1 MMKRESPSQPAF
13 VHLRILVVL
22 VLFFAGSLLAL
33 LALGFYPGA
42 SASAQAPRQNQSS
55 SASPFQP
62 VAADHISW
70 GGGVMPATTTGA
82 VSEQPS
88 AENLAPSETASA
100 QPVMV
105 PTRSSFMASWKS
117 VTGAAGYRLDVSTSP
132 LFKSFVNGYENLD
145 VGDTTSRIVSG
156 LSPGTNYY
164 YRVRSYNVL
173 GTTTNSEV
181 MTATTLTTA
190 AGLVITPTFDSS
202 ITGSSNSAAIQSV
215 INQAIA
221 KYQSQFKDAITVSI
235 LFRYARTAPN
245 GTLLS
250 SGVSRSDFPIYF
262 IAWSTFITAL
272 KADAKTA
279 NDTTA
284 NASLPA
290 SALSTNIVVTSA
302 NGKAVG
308 LGALTPLGMCAN
320 GSVAIGCPYDGIV
333 TLNAGI
339 SYSFT
344 RPPSSSNYDAQRQVE
359 HETDE
364 VLGLGSFLN
373 LGGSN
378 LRPQDLFSWSAA
390 GVRNRTSSGT
400 RYFSIN
406 SGTTNIVNFNQTS
419 GFDFGDWLSSS
430 CPQAHPYVQNAF
442 VCPAQFADVTASSPE
457 GINLDVIGYDLVI
470 PPAAPT
476 AKAATNIT
484 TTSFTANWSSVSGA
498 TSYLLDVS
506 TSSTFST
513 FLTGYQN
520 LNLGTVI
527 TRSVSGLSAGKT
539 YYYRVRT
546 LSSAG
551 TSGNS
556 NVISVTT
563 VPAAPV
569 ASAATNIT
577 TTSFTAH
584 WSSVSG
590 ATSYLLDVSTSSTF
604 SSFVTGFQS
613 RNVGNVTSFSVT
625 GLTASTTYYYRVRAL
640 GGGGTS
646 TNSNVIKVATVPL
659 AKAATNVKTTSF
671 TANWSGVTGATS
683 YQLDVSTS
691 NTFSSFVTGFQNRN
705 VGTVTSFNVTGL
717 TAGTT
722 YYYRMRVVSS
732 SGTSANSNVISVATV
747 PLVPTAK
754 AATNVTTTSFTA
766 NWGSVTGA
774 TSYQLDVSTSSS
786 FSSFVTG
793 FQNRNVGTVTS
804 FNVTGLT
811 TKTTYFYRVRANDS
825 GGTSV
830 NSNVVSV
837 KTL

>member
-1 MMKRESPSQPAF
+1 MCGMMKRESPSQPAF

-62 VAADHISW
+62 VAADHVSW

-88 AENLAPSETASA
+88 AENLAPSEIASA

-221 KYQSQFKDAITVSI
+221 KYQSQFKDAITASI
-235 LFRYARTAPN
+235 LFRYSRTAPN
-245 GTLLS
+245 GTPLT

-484 TTSFTANWSSVSGA
+484 TTSFTGNWSSVSGA

-527 TRSVSGLSAGKT
+527 SRSVSGLSAGKT
-539 YYYRVRT
+539 YYYRVRS

-556 NVISVTT
+556 NVISVAT
-563 VPAAPV
+563 VPAPPA

-577 TTSFTAH
+577 TTSVTAH

-604 SSFVTGFQS
+604 SSFVTGYQNL
-613 RNVGNVTSFSVT
+613 NVGTVISRSVS
-625 GLTASTTYYYRVRAL
+625 GLTAGKTYFYRVRARDS
-640 GGGGTS
+640 GGTS
-646 TNSNVIKVATVPL
+646 V
-659 AKAATNVKTTSF
+659 
-671 TANWSGVTGATS
+671 
-683 YQLDVSTS
+683 
-691 NTFSSFVTGFQNRN
+691 
-705 VGTVTSFNVTGL
+705 
-717 TAGTT
+717 
-722 YYYRMRVVSS
+722 
-732 SGTSANSNVISVATV
+732 NSNVISVATV
-747 PLVPTAK
+747 PAAPAAS
-754 AATNVTTTSFTA
+754 AATNITSSGFTA
-766 NWGSVTGA
+766 HWSSVTGA
-774 TSYQLDVSTSSS
+774 TSYRLDVSTSST
-786 FSSFVTG
+786 FSTLLTG
-793 FQNRNVGTVTS
+793 YQNLNVGNVIS
-804 FNVTGLT
+804 RSVTGLI
-811 TKTTYFYRVRANDS
+811 TKTTYFYRVRASDS

>member
-1 MMKRESPSQPAF
+1 
-13 VHLRILVVL
+13 L
-22 VLFFAGSLLAL
+22 AGSLLAL

-55 SASPFQP
+55 SASSFQP
-62 VAADHISW
+62 MAADHISW
-70 GGGVMPATTTGA
+70 GEDLVTGTKTGVI
-82 VSEQPS
+82 SEQPS
-88 AENLAPSETASA
+88 AENLAPGEAASA
-100 QPVMV
+100 QPVMA

-117 VTGAAGYRLDVSTSP
+117 VTGAAGYRLDVSASP
-132 LFKSFVNGYENLD
+132 SFKSFVNGYENLD

-164 YRVRSYNVL
+164 YRVRGYNVL
-173 GTTTNSEV
+173 GTSNNSEV
-181 MTATTLTTA
+181 MTATTSTTLT
-190 AGLVITPTFDSS
+190 GLVITPTFDSS
-202 ITGSSNSAAIQSV
+202 ITGNANSAAIQSA
-215 INQAIA
+215 INKAIA
-221 KYQSQFKDAITVSI
+221 IFQSRFKDAITVSI
-235 LFRYARTAPN
+235 RFRYAKTAPN
-245 GTLLS
+245 GTALT

-308 LGALTPLGMCAN
+308 LGSLTPLGMCAN
-320 GSVAIGCPYDGIV
+320 GSVAIGCLYDGIV

-378 LRPQDLFSWSAA
+378 LRPQDLFSWSSA

-406 SGTTNIVNFNQTS
+406 SGTTNIVNFSQTS
-419 GFDFGDWLSSS
+419 GFDFGDWLGGTT
-430 CPQAHPYVQNAF
+430 CPQAKPFVQNAF
-442 VCPAQFADVTASSPE
+442 VCPGQFSDVTASSPE

-476 AKAATNIT
+476 AKPATNIT

-506 TSSTFST
+506 TSSTFSS

-527 TRSVSGLSAGKT
+527 SRSVSGLSAGKT

-563 VPAAPV
+563 VPAAPT
-569 ASAATNIT
+569 ASAATTVTN
-577 TTSFTAH
+577 SGFTAH
-584 WSSVSG
+584 WSSVTG

-604 SSFVTGFQS
+604 SSFVTGYQNLS
-613 RNVGNVTSFSVT
+613 VGNVISRSVG
-625 GLTASTTYYYRVRAL
+625 GLTAGKTYFYRVRARDS
-640 GGGGTS
+640 GGTS
-646 TNSNVIKVATVPL
+646 V
-659 AKAATNVKTTSF
+659 
-671 TANWSGVTGATS
+671 
-683 YQLDVSTS
+683 
-691 NTFSSFVTGFQNRN
+691 
-705 VGTVTSFNVTGL
+705 
-717 TAGTT
+717 
-722 YYYRMRVVSS
+722 
-732 SGTSANSNVISVATV
+732 NSNVISVATV
-747 PLVPTAK
+747 PAAPAAG
-754 AATNVTTTSFTA
+754 AATNITSSGFTA
-766 NWGSVTGA
+766 HWSSVTGA
-774 TSYQLDVSTSSS
+774 TSYRLDVSTSST

-793 FQNRNVGTVTS
+793 YQNLNVGNVIS
-804 FNVTGLT
+804 RSVTGLI

>member
-13 VHLRILVVL
+13 VHLRFLVVL
-22 VLFFAGSLLAL
+22 VLFFAGALLAL

-563 VPAAPV
+563 VPPAPT
-569 ASAATNIT
+569 ASAATNVT
-577 TTSFTAH
+577 NSGFTAH
-584 WSSVSG
+584 WSSVTG

-625 GLTASTTYYYRVRAL
+625 GLTASTTYSYRVRAL

-830 NSNVVSV
+830 NSNVISV

>member
-1 MMKRESPSQPAF
+1 
-13 VHLRILVVL
+13 L
-22 VLFFAGSLLAL
+22 VLCFAGLLLAL

-55 SASPFQP
+55 SASSFQP
-62 VAADHISW
+62 MAADHISW
-70 GGGVMPATTTGA
+70 GEDLVTRTKTGVI
-82 VSEQPS
+82 SEQPS
-88 AENLAPSETASA
+88 AENLAPGEAASA
-100 QPVMV
+100 QPVMA

-164 YRVRSYNVL
+164 YRVRGYNVL
-173 GTTTNSEV
+173 GTSNNSEV
-181 MTATTLTTA
+181 ITATTSTTLT
-190 AGLVITPTFDSS
+190 GLVITPTFDSS
-202 ITGSSNSAAIQSV
+202 ITGNANSAAIQSV
-215 INQAIA
+215 INKAIA
-221 KYQSQFKDAITVSI
+221 ILQSRFKDAITVTI
-235 LFRYARTAPN
+235 LYRYSTKAPN
-245 GTLLS
+245 GTLIS
-250 SGVSRSDFPIYF
+250 SGVSRSDFPIYS

-272 KADAKTA
+272 KADAKTV

-308 LGALTPLGMCAN
+308 LGSLTPLGMCAN

-333 TLNAGI
+333 TLNAAI

-378 LRPQDLFSWSAA
+378 LRPQDLFSWSSA

-406 SGTTNIVNFNQTS
+406 SGTTNIVNFSQTS
-419 GFDFGDWLSSS
+419 GFDFGDWLGGTT
-430 CPQAHPYVQNAF
+430 CPQAKPFVQNAF
-442 VCPAQFADVTASSPE
+442 VCPGQFADVTASSAE

-506 TSSTFST
+506 TSSTFSS

-527 TRSVSGLSAGKT
+527 SRSVSGLTAGKT
-539 YYYRVRT
+539 YYYRLRT

-556 NVISVTT
+556 NVISVAT
-563 VPAAPV
+563 VPLAPT
-569 ASAATNIT
+569 AKAATSVT
-577 TTSFTAH
+577 TTSFTAN

-590 ATSYLLDVSTSSTF
+590 ATSYRLDVSTNSTF
-604 SSFVTGFQS
+604 SSYLTGYQNLS
-613 RNVGNVTSFSVT
+613 LGNVISRSVS
-625 GLTASTTYYYRVRAL
+625 GLTAGKTYFYRVRAHDS
-640 GGGGTS
+640 GGTS
-646 TNSNVIKVATVPL
+646 V
-659 AKAATNVKTTSF
+659 
-671 TANWSGVTGATS
+671 
-683 YQLDVSTS
+683 
-691 NTFSSFVTGFQNRN
+691 
-705 VGTVTSFNVTGL
+705 
-717 TAGTT
+717 
-722 YYYRMRVVSS
+722 
-732 SGTSANSNVISVATV
+732 NSNVISVATV
-747 PLVPTAK
+747 PLAPTAK
-754 AATNVTTTSFTA
+754 AATSVTTTSFTA
-766 NWGSVTGA
+766 NWSSVSGA
-774 TSYQLDVSTSSS
+774 TSYRLDVSTSST
-786 FSSFVTG
+786 FSSYLTG
-793 FQNRNVGTVTS
+793 YQNLSLGNVTS
-804 FNVTGLT
+804 RSVTGLI
-811 TKTTYFYRVRANDS
+811 TKTTYFYRVRAHDS

-830 NSNVVSV
+830 NSNVISV

>member
-1 MMKRESPSQPAF
+1 MKKESPSQSAF
-13 VHLRILVVL
+13 VHLRFLVVL
-22 VLFFAGSLLAL
+22 VLFLAGALLAL

-42 SASAQAPRQNQSS
+42 SASAQAPTQNLSP
-55 SASPFQP
+55 SASSFQP
-62 VAADHISW
+62 MAADHVSW
-70 GGGVMPATTTGA
+70 GEDLVTGTKTGVI
-82 VSEQPS
+82 SEQPS
-88 AENLAPSETASA
+88 AESLAPGEVAPS
-100 QPVMV
+100 QPVMA

-117 VTGAAGYRLDVSTSP
+117 VTGAAGYRLDVSASP
-132 LFKSFVNGYENLD
+132 SFKSFVNGYENLD

-164 YRVRSYNVL
+164 YRVRGYNVL
-173 GTTTNSEV
+173 GTGNNSEV
-181 MTATTLTTA
+181 MTATTSTTLT
-190 AGLVITPTFDSS
+190 GLVITPTFDSS
-202 ITGSSNSAAIQSV
+202 ITGNANSAAIQSV
-215 INQAIA
+215 INKAIA
-221 KYQSQFKDAITVSI
+221 IFQSRFKDALTVSI
-235 LFRYARTAPN
+235 LYRYSTKAPN
-245 GTLLS
+245 GTTIS
-250 SGVSRSDFPIYF
+250 SGVSRSDFPIYS

-302 NGKAVG
+302 NGRAVG
-308 LGALTPLGMCAN
+308 LVTAPGMCAN
-320 GSVAIGCPYDGIV
+320 GTVSLTCPYDGIV

-406 SGTTNIVNFNQTS
+406 SGTTHIVNFNQTS

-430 CPQAHPYVQNAF
+430 CPQATPYVQNAF
-442 VCPAQFADVTASSPE
+442 VCPGVFSDVTASSPE

-470 PPAAPT
+470 PLAAPT

-498 TSYLLDVS
+498 MSYLLDVS

-513 FLTGYQN
+513 FLSGFQN
-520 LNLGTVI
+520 LNVGTVI
-527 TRSVSGLSAGKT
+527 SRSITGLSAGKT
-539 YYYRVRT
+539 YYYRLRT

-556 NVISVTT
+556 NVISV
-563 VPAAPV
+563 
-569 ASAATNIT
+569 
-577 TTSFTAH
+577 
-584 WSSVSG
+584 
-590 ATSYLLDVSTSSTF
+590 
-604 SSFVTGFQS
+604 
-613 RNVGNVTSFSVT
+613 
-625 GLTASTTYYYRVRAL
+625 
-640 GGGGTS
+640 
-646 TNSNVIKVATVPL
+646 ATVPL
-659 AKAATNVKTTSF
+659 A
-671 TANWSGVTGATS
+671 
-683 YQLDVSTS
+683 
-691 NTFSSFVTGFQNRN
+691 
-705 VGTVTSFNVTGL
+705 
-717 TAGTT
+717 
-722 YYYRMRVVSS
+722 
-732 SGTSANSNVISVATV
+732 
-747 PLVPTAK
+747 PTAK
-754 AATNVTTTSFTA
+754 AATNVTTTSFKA
-766 NWGSVTGA
+766 NWSSVSGATSYRVDVSTSSTFSTFLSGFQNLDVGNVISRSVSGLTAGRTYYYRVRARDSGGISVNSNVISVATVPAAPAASAATNITSSGFTAHWSSVTGA
-774 TSYQLDVSTSSS
+774 TSYRLDVSTSST
-786 FSSFVTG
+786 FSSFLTG
-793 FQNRNVGTVTS
+793 YQNLNVGNVIS
-804 FNVTGLT
+804 RSVTGLI

-830 NSNVVSV
+830 NSNVISV